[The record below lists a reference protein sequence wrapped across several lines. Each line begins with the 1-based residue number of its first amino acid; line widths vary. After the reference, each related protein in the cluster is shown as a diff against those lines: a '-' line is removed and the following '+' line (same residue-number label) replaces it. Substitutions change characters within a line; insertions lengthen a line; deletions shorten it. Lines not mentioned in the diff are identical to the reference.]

1 MSVCHQTLR
10 GLVGFWP
17 NQRNWFGLA
26 RLSHAPV
33 NYSPPKGNLWALGW
47 CRCLSLTASRYFEM
61 DRFLTGHSAPQ
72 LHRLARF
79 GPVPYLCCAKIK
91 GTHHYTWVCFV
102 VLISRQGF
110 LVQPWLFGDLL
121 CWPGWPQTGYKAEN
135 GLELL
140 ILLPLQPSSAGFV
153 LSSLWEVG
161 RNTAVLWD

>member
-1 MSVCHQTLR
+1 MVQMSVPNSFAVLWNGQISHWTL
-10 GLVGFWP
+10 GP
-17 NQRNWFGLA
+17 
-26 RLSHAPV
+26 S
-33 NYSPPKGNLWALGW
+33 
-47 CRCLSLTASRYFEM
+47 TSR
-61 DRFLTGHSAPQ
+61 
-72 LHRLARF
+72 ARF

-153 LSSLWEVG
+153 LSSCGKWVETLLFYETNSFKVTAFTNCKVQLNFLFLCFWIDTELNLI
-161 RNTAVLWD
+161 NTDC